1 MGTNLIPDSERTIME
16 SALSD
21 QFSTFMR
28 ALRIWSDA
36 QSVTISTSPTYSM
49 FGDHSQNSAITEDN
63 TAVTPQ
69 FAIISGCI
77 LYGDK
82 QPWNFMG
89 LEQGQL
95 KLRGAEGDIRIKV
108 QADGY
113 ALLNNAK
120 LVTLDGFSFQS
131 SSTPRPHGL
140 IGSPTRWTFTYSRV
154 E

>member
-1 MGTNLIPDSERTIME
+1 MGTNLIPDSERVILE

-21 QFSTFMR
+21 QFATFMR
-28 ALRIWSDA
+28 ALRVWTDA

-49 FGDHSQNSAITEDN
+49 FGDHSQNSAITDDN

-69 FAIISGCI
+69 FTTISGCI
-77 LYGDK
+77 LYGNK
-82 QPWNFMG
+82 QPWEYMG
-89 LEQGQL
+89 IEQGQL
-95 KLRGAEGDIRIKV
+95 KLREAEGTVRIKV
-108 QADGY
+108 SADGF

-120 LVTLDGFSFQS
+120 LVTLDGFAFQP

-140 IGSPTRWTFTYSRV
+140 IGPPTRWTFSYARV